1 MTNLK
6 DATWKMFK
14 VGDVINIKSSNGIFH
29 AVNVAIENERNKSN
43 HPYVVRTSK
52 NNGVRGY
59 IVEDEDKLNP
69 GNTISFAQ
77 DTAQM
82 FYQAE
87 PYFTGNK
94 VKVLEIIGRPMTE
107 EIALFLISVLKK
119 GFSGFGWGS
128 SFNTKKMY
136 EVQFPLPVTATGSID
151 WDFMTDYIR
160 ELEQERIRE
169 LEQERIRELD
179 AYLKAA
185 GLDSYELNAEDKR
198 VLALY
203 REALEHKYE
212 PEKCELQF
220 GEFRLNEL
228 FDIETTWIYGKNK
241 QYQTRYNQKESGSV
255 AVVSGVTVNNGI
267 NYYTKDNLNS
277 DEIFKDCLTIST
289 RGEYSGTVF
298 YHDEEFALAN
308 NILAMPMPG
317 WSKEAKL
324 YMMVVLKSLPFGG
337 YNGYPTKDKLSE
349 SCIELPINDT
359 GDINFDFMEKYIKA
373 IEKVSIA
380 NVVKYKNKVIAAT
393 KQVVNGNS
401 VSDAAAA

>member
-94 VKVLEIIGRPMTE
+94 VKVLEIIGHPMTE

-128 SFNTKKMY
+128 SFNTKKMC

-169 LEQERIRELD
+169 LD

-198 VLALY
+198 ALVLY
-203 REALEHKYE
+203 REALEHKDE

-220 GEFRLNEL
+220 GEFKLGEL
-228 FDIETTWIYGKNK
+228 FDATVGDTDIKRSDINGRGDFVVTAGVANCGILGKSDVAAKVVAANTITVDMFGNCQYRDFPYKMATHARVFSLKSKTEDFNRETGLY
-241 QYQTRYNQKESGSV
+241 
-255 AVVSGVTVNNGI
+255 
-267 NYYTKDNLNS
+267 
-277 DEIFKDCLTIST
+277 IST
-289 RGEYSGTVF
+289 VLRSVLTHFDYNNMCSWNKIS
-298 YHDEEFALAN
+298 DFA
-308 NILAMPMPG
+308 IQ
-317 WSKEAKL
+317 
-324 YMMVVLKSLPFGG
+324 LPV
-337 YNGYPTKDKLSE
+337 TTS
-349 SCIELPINDT
+349 

-373 IEKVSIA
+373 IEKISIA

-401 VSDAAAA
+401 VSVAAAA

>member
-1 MTNLK
+1 MAEREYK
-6 DATWKMFK
+6 YFK
-14 VGDVINIKSSNGIFH
+14 VSEVFGPAKLGKYHNPKDLAFDNNGYYYICASN
-29 AVNVAIENERNKSN
+29 
-43 HPYVVRTSK
+43 K
-52 NNGVRGY
+52 NNGVNQKMPRVNGKNLY
-59 IVEDEDKLNP
+59 LTPQKIVSWGKQCPKFTYHDEPCVTGQGMYYLDMTNYNEETALYLCAVLAGACKDKYNYSNCLIGSVMNDV
-69 GNTISFAQ
+69 TI
-77 DTAQM
+77 
-82 FYQAE
+82 
-87 PYFTGNK
+87 
-94 VKVLEIIGRPMTE
+94 
-107 EIALFLISVLKK
+107 
-119 GFSGFGWGS
+119 
-128 SFNTKKMY
+128 
-136 EVQFPLPVTATGSID
+136 PLPVTATGSID

-198 VLALY
+198 VLVLY
-203 REALEHKYE
+203 REALEHKDE

-220 GEFRLNEL
+220 GKFRLNEL

-308 NILAMPMPG
+308 NILVMPMPG

-359 GDINFDFMEKYIKA
+359 GDINFDFIKKYIKA
-373 IEKVSIA
+373 IEKISIA

-393 KQVVNGNS
+393 KQVVKENS

>member
-1 MTNLK
+1 MAERKYKNFILEDLFEK
-6 DATWKMFK
+6 
-14 VGDVINIKSSNGIFH
+14 IKTEKIKGKANDFPTRPSG
-29 AVNVAIENERNKSN
+29 E
-43 HPYVVRTSK
+43 YVVPLLTAGVNNQGLARFAKREQCKTILK
-52 NNGVRGY
+52 NV
-59 IVEDEDKLNP
+59 I
-69 GNTISFAQ
+69 TISANGANSGA
-77 DTAQM
+77 T
-82 FYQAE
+82 FYQNGE
-87 PYFTGNK
+87 F
-94 VKVLEIIGRPMTE
+94 
-107 EIALFLISVLKK
+107 SVLQDAYAIKLK
-119 GFSGFGWGS
+119 SMDIPNAQCGIYLTACIRRVLVGNYNWVCKAGWERIKNLS
-128 SFNTKKMY
+128 I
-136 EVQFPLPVTATGSID
+136 QLPITATGSID

-160 ELEQERIRE
+160 ELER
-169 LEQERIRELD
+169 ERIRELD

-203 REALEHKYE
+203 REALEHKDE

-220 GEFRLNEL
+220 GKFRLNEL

-308 NILAMPMPG
+308 NILVMPMPG

-359 GDINFDFMEKYIKA
+359 GDINFDFIKKYIKA
-373 IEKVSIA
+373 IEKISIA

-393 KQVVNGNS
+393 KQVVKENS

>member
-6 DATWKMFK
+6 DVTWKMFK

-29 AVNVAIENERNKSN
+29 AVNVTIENEKNKNN

-52 NNGVRGY
+52 NNGIRGY

-94 VKVLEIIGRPMTE
+94 VKVLEVIGHPMTE
-107 EIALFLISVLKK
+107 KIALFLISVLKK

-128 SFNTKKMY
+128 SFNTKKMC
-136 EVQFPLPVTATGSID
+136 EVQFPLPITATGSID
-151 WDFMTDYIR
+151 WNFMTDYIR

-185 GLDSYELNAEDKR
+185 GLDSYELDAEDKR

-203 REALEHKYE
+203 REALEHKNE
-212 PEKCELQF
+212 PKKCELQF
-220 GEFRLNEL
+220 GEFKLDEL
-228 FDIETTWIYGKNK
+228 FKATVGDTDIKRSDINGRGDFVITAGVANCGVLGKSDVAAKVVAANTITVDMFGNCQYRDFPYKMVTHARVLSLKSKTEDFNRETGLY
-241 QYQTRYNQKESGSV
+241 
-255 AVVSGVTVNNGI
+255 
-267 NYYTKDNLNS
+267 
-277 DEIFKDCLTIST
+277 IST
-289 RGEYSGTVF
+289 VLRSVLTHFDYNNMCSWNKIS
-298 YHDEEFALAN
+298 DFA
-308 NILAMPMPG
+308 IQ
-317 WSKEAKL
+317 
-324 YMMVVLKSLPFGG
+324 LPV
-337 YNGYPTKDKLSE
+337 TTS
-349 SCIELPINDT
+349 

-380 NVVKYKNKVIAAT
+380 NVVKYKDKVIAAT

-401 VSDAAAA
+401 VSAAAAA